1 MRLMWLWA
9 LLYGIVAGPVLFL
22 MGLAL
27 VLGFAFGYSGGTG
40 GDVGGFGS
48 GLALFTAT
56 GGFLALITGMILLL
70 VRRKSAVG
78 RVVSLVGIGLYHV
91 AALGVVVATAVIW
104 LLHGFTPQV
113 IYVYAIIAVFVIL
126 PAVFMFRRLRR
137 AQ

>member
-1 MRLMWLWA
+1 MRFMWLWV
-9 LLYGIVAGPVLFL
+9 LFYGLVAGVVLFL
-22 MGLAL
+22 LGLAL
-27 VLGFAFGYSGGTG
+27 TLGFAFGYSGGSG
-40 GDVGGFGS
+40 GDVGGLGS
-48 GLALFTAT
+48 GLALFTSA

-70 VRRKSAVG
+70 VRGKSGAG

-104 LLHGFTPQV
+104 LLHGFSPQV

-126 PAVFMFRRLRR
+126 PAVFMARRLRR

>member
-1 MRLMWLWA
+1 MRFMWLWV
-9 LLYGIVAGPVLFL
+9 LFYGLVAGVVLFFL
-22 MGLAL
+22 GLAL
-27 VLGFAFGYSGGTG
+27 TLGFAFGYSGGTG
-40 GDVGGFGS
+40 GDVGGLGS
-48 GLALFTAT
+48 GLAMFTSA

-70 VRRKSAVG
+70 VRGKSGAG

-113 IYVYAIIAVFVIL
+113 IYVYVIIAVLVVL